1 MRRILSLWLPM
12 LAVERWYHQTKQ
24 VKQASPDKRTPLV
37 LTADANGAR
46 FVAAADYA
54 ALDCGIAPGMA
65 LADARALEPGLKTA
79 PTDPMADA
87 EMLERL
93 ADWCGRYTPW
103 VAVCGRDGLW
113 LDISGCAHLFG
124 GEAGLMADLT
134 ERLAGFGLTAQ
145 LALADTPGA
154 AWALAHHGNR
164 EEERLIAPGDQRAA
178 VAALPVA
185 ALRLEGSQAAELTW
199 LGLATIGDLYPLPRA
214 SLAARFGRGLGERL
228 DQALGRMPE
237 PISPRRPPPRY
248 RAHRAFAEPIGRQED
263 IEAGLLLLLD
273 EICAALDR
281 ESQGARQLI
290 FDLFLIDGRA
300 ETVRVGTARPAK
312 ESEHLARLFAE
323 PLGQIDAGFGIE
335 AIALSVPVAEPLAAS
350 QLGALAAENDNDALA
365 PSLAPLMD
373 RLGNRLGFERV
384 TTLAPQASHLPDR
397 AVDAVAATEVE
408 AKIDWPETPLRP
420 LRLLERPE
428 AVEVIAGVAPHQ
440 PPSLFRWRKVK
451 HYVRAA
457 EGPERIAP
465 EWWRRDKAWIGGL
478 RDYWRIEDRDGR
490 RFWLYCEGAG
500 SNYGNSRGSGPLRW
514 YLHGLFA

>member
-1 MRRILSLWLPM
+1 
-12 LAVERWYHQTKQ
+12 
-24 VKQASPDKRTPLV
+24 
-37 LTADANGAR
+37 
-46 FVAAADYA
+46 
-54 ALDCGIAPGMA
+54 
-65 LADARALEPGLKTA
+65 
-79 PTDPMADA
+79 
-87 EMLERL
+87 
-93 ADWCGRYTPW
+93 
-103 VAVCGRDGLW
+103 
-113 LDISGCAHLFG
+113 
-124 GEAGLMADLT
+124 
-134 ERLAGFGLTAQ
+134 
-145 LALADTPGA
+145 
-154 AWALAHHGNR
+154 
-164 EEERLIAPGDQRAA
+164 
-178 VAALPVA
+178 
-185 ALRLEGSQAAELTW
+185 
-199 LGLATIGDLYPLPRA
+199 
-214 SLAARFGRGLGERL
+214 
-228 DQALGRMPE
+228 
-237 PISPRRPPPRY
+237 
-248 RAHRAFAEPIGRQED
+248 
-263 IEAGLLLLLD
+263 LLD

-465 EWWRRDKAWIGGL
+465 EWWRRDKAWIG
-478 RDYWRIEDRDGR
+478 
-490 RFWLYCEGAG
+490 
-500 SNYGNSRGSGPLRW
+500 
-514 YLHGLFA
+514 